1 MFGPITSAKVALDE
15 AGASLGYGY
24 VQYEAPDCAG
34 AAVERANGMLLK
46 GRQLHVAPYKSKNA
60 RGVGRGFT
68 NLYVKHLPQEIKHEA
83 DLQTMFE
90 TYGDITSVH
99 MAKVPKSKICF
110 RHLSFVLHLES
121 PLKHCDVAG

>member
-68 NLYVKHLPQEIKHEA
+68 NLYVKHLPQEIKNEA
-83 DLQTMFE
+83 ELQVMFE
-90 TYGDITSVH
+90 AYGTITSVH
-99 MAKVPKSKICF
+99 MAKVINF
-110 RHLSFVLHLES
+110 RHYVYHLSFLH
-121 PLKHCDVAG
+121 P